1 MPSNGDRTEMDAATD
16 ALLIASRA
24 LVAVAA
30 RSLAG
35 IDDITLPQYRALV
48 VLTRRS
54 LVTIGDLAEALD
66 VHSSTATRLCDRLE
80 RKRLLRRRFGA
91 SSDRRVTSV
100 VLTAKGR
107 RLVEHVTDR
116 RRRDIAAIVS
126 QMPRDELDHAVRGLR
141 SFAAAADE
149 PPMVD
154 RFGWTQPLEDQ
165 ARSASPSN

>member
-1 MPSNGDRTEMDAATD
+1 MPSSGEQSHIDTATEG
-16 ALLIASRA
+16 LLIASRA

-48 VLTRRS
+48 VLTRS
-54 LVTIGDLAEALD
+54 ALVTIGDLAEALD
-66 VHSSTATRLCDRLE
+66 IHSSTATRLCDRLE
-80 RKRLLRRRFGA
+80 RKRLLRRRLGA

-107 RLVEHVTDR
+107 RLVDQVTER

-126 QMPRDELDHAVRGLR
+126 LMAPQDLEHAVRGLR
-141 SFAAAADE
+141 AFAVAAGE
-149 PPMVD
+149 PPTVD
-154 RFGWTQPLEDQ
+154 EFGWTQPLETGT
-165 ARSASPSN
+165 RSASRTD

>member
-1 MPSNGDRTEMDAATD
+1 MASKGAESEIEAATD
-16 ALLIASRA
+16 AFLVGSRA

-30 RSLAG
+30 RSLAQF
-35 IDDITLPQYRALV
+35 DDITLPQYRALV
-48 VLTRRS
+48 VLTRNS

-91 SSDRRVTSV
+91 SSDRRITSV

-107 RLVEHVTDR
+107 RLVDQVTER

-126 QMPRDELDHAVRGLR
+126 LMATQDLDHAVHGLR
-141 SFAAAADE
+141 SFAVAAGE

-154 RFGWTQPLEDQ
+154 QFGWTT
-165 ARSASPSN
+165 SN